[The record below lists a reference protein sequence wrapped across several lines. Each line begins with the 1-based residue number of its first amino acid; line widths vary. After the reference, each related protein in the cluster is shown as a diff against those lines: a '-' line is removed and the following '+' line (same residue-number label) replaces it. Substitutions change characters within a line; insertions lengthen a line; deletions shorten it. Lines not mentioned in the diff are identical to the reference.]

1 MDLILVAP
9 MPSNKKLPYSNV
21 IAKVVRLGTGQGVT
35 VSDILAGIQKYQH
48 APSSLATFYKLYGK
62 DMAEVKLETTGNIG
76 QVVVQKA
83 LDGDLKAAE
92 LYLRSKGG
100 WSPTQ
105 TNVEVEQTIDPDLDE
120 SASST
125 LMSLLG
131 YDNNDPEEEST
142 CSCEEDNCR
151 CS

>member
-1 MDLILVAP
+1 MA
-9 MPSNKKLPYSNV
+9 SNKKLPYSNV
-21 IAKVVRLGTGQGVT
+21 IAKVVRLGTGRGVT

-48 APSSLATFYKLYGK
+48 APSSLATFYKLYGR
-62 DMAEVKLETTGNIG
+62 DMAEVKLKTIG
-76 QVVVQKA
+76 DVGEVVVQKA

-105 TNVEVEQTIDPDLDE
+105 TNIEVEQPVDPDLDE
-120 SASST
+120 SATST

-131 YDNNDPEEEST
+131 YNNDAPEETT
-142 CSCEEDNCR
+142 CACGEEDNCR
-151 CS
+151 CSEGVAAE

>member
-1 MDLILVAP
+1 M
-9 MPSNKKLPYSNV
+9 
-21 IAKVVRLGTGQGVT
+21 
-35 VSDILAGIQKYQH
+35 
-48 APSSLATFYKLYGK
+48 
-62 DMAEVKLETTGNIG
+62 
-76 QVVVQKA
+76 VVQKA

-131 YDNNDPEEEST
+131 YDNNDPGEETT